1 MEWLANQHNS
11 AHFSRN
17 MLAHGVTRGM
27 RFTAAQSRPAQPA
40 TTHPMPKTAKTRV
53 ARHLPLSPAASLSD
67 QELKTLIILC
77 DAGIE
82 SNISPRFTKELTRIK
97 GKLRRGF

>member
-1 MEWLANQHNS
+1 M
-11 AHFSRN
+11 
-17 MLAHGVTRGM
+17 
-27 RFTAAQSRPAQPA
+27 
-40 TTHPMPKTAKTRV
+40 AKTNKPDRKTR
-53 ARHLPLSPAASLSD
+53 AGILPGALSPLTSPTD
-67 QELKTLIILC
+67 NDLKTLISLV

>member
-1 MEWLANQHNS
+1 M
-11 AHFSRN
+11 
-17 MLAHGVTRGM
+17 
-27 RFTAAQSRPAQPA
+27 
-40 TTHPMPKTAKTRV
+40 AKTNKPDRKTR
-53 ARHLPLSPAASLSD
+53 AGILPGALSPLTSLTD
-67 QELKTLIILC
+67 KELKTLSELC

>member
-1 MEWLANQHNS
+1 MKSRASKKTDSKNS
-11 AHFSRN
+11 N
-17 MLAHGVTRGM
+17 LVILT
-27 RFTAAQSRPAQPA
+27 P
-40 TTHPMPKTAKTRV
+40 
-53 ARHLPLSPAASLSD
+53 D
-67 QELKTLIILC
+67 ELKTLIQLV

>member
-1 MEWLANQHNS
+1 M
-11 AHFSRN
+11 
-17 MLAHGVTRGM
+17 
-27 RFTAAQSRPAQPA
+27 
-40 TTHPMPKTAKTRV
+40 AKTNKPDRKTR
-53 ARHLPLSPAASLSD
+53 AGILPGALSPLTSLTD
-67 QELKTLIILC
+67 NDLKTLISLV

>member
-1 MEWLANQHNS
+1 
-11 AHFSRN
+11 
-17 MLAHGVTRGM
+17 
-27 RFTAAQSRPAQPA
+27 
-40 TTHPMPKTAKTRV
+40 MPKTATTR
-53 ARHLPLSPAASLSD
+53 PAPKNSNLVILTPD
-67 QELKTLIILC
+67 ELKTLIQLV

>member
-1 MEWLANQHNS
+1 MK
-11 AHFSRN
+11 
-17 MLAHGVTRGM
+17 
-27 RFTAAQSRPAQPA
+27 
-40 TTHPMPKTAKTRV
+40 KTAKT
-53 ARHLPLSPAASLSD
+53 ATFLSPLTPLNTLTAD
-67 QELKTLIILC
+67 ELKTLIQLV

>member
-1 MEWLANQHNS
+1 M
-11 AHFSRN
+11 
-17 MLAHGVTRGM
+17 
-27 RFTAAQSRPAQPA
+27 
-40 TTHPMPKTAKTRV
+40 AKTKNSDRKTR
-53 ARHLPLSPAASLSD
+53 AGILPGALSPLTSLTD
-67 QELKTLIILC
+67 NDLKTLISLV